1 MIAGFRVT
9 VAAACLAVMGLL
21 APLASQAQTAPPD
34 WDKNLVYN
42 GDFSANGGSLDGW
55 TYNEGGGNYY
65 WSLATASGVYY
76 ASNGSYGAASI
87 TGTEA
92 EQDYLYQ
99 TIPTIPKVFY
109 KLTFTYDGGAGGVNE
124 LKVLF
129 GKQVVEDIVNVGA
142 GSNTYSVIV
151 RAHRFDTK
159 LNFLGRQDNAFA
171 SLTGISVTLAPP
183 TAPPI
188 PPIQ

>member
-1 MIAGFRVT
+1 MFTGFRVT
-9 VAAACLAVMGLL
+9 VAAVCLAVMGLL

-55 TYNEGGGNYY
+55 THNEGSDNYY

-76 ASNGSYGAASI
+76 ASNASYGADSI
-87 TGTEA
+87 TGAEA

-99 TIPTIPKVFY
+99 TIPTIPEVFY